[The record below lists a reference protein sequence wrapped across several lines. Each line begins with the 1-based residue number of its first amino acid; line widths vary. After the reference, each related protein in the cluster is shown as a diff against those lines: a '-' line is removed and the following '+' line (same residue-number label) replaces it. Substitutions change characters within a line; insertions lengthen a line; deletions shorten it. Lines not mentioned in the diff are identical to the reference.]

1 MLLLAHGLRMGHG
14 AAAWRALLCFERS
27 VGADGAYVR
36 IFDHRASARSPVPAV
51 ACRLSLCNPAACLS
65 TDGSRHREGAR
76 PSPASCM
83 LPRAHR
89 VTRRPSRVTSR
100 RHSSA
105 LRRGS
110 SAHAHA
116 DHCAP
121 NIPYR
126 AIAVSLRDTAG
137 WKPIALCL
145 GSDSPAVLLLY
156 KTPPVVRITPSRVPC
171 GRPLC
176 RSPSCAPPQ
185 HHIAP
190 APTTPRHGAPIRSR
204 VPCS

>member
-1 MLLLAHGLRMGHG
+1 MYSSPRCTRSVHGGRVGVAVGAWPAHGPWRPLGP
-14 AAAWRALLCFERS
+14 WRALLCFERS

-156 KTPPVVRITPSRVPC
+156 KTPPVVRITPSRVP
-171 GRPLC
+171 
-176 RSPSCAPPQ
+176 
-185 HHIAP
+185 
-190 APTTPRHGAPIRSR
+190 
-204 VPCS
+204 